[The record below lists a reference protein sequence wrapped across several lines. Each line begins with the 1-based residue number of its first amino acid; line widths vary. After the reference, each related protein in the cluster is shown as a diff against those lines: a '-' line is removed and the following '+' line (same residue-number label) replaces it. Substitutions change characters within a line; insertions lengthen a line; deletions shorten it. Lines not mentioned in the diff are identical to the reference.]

1 MKTEDLKSHG
11 LTDEQIAF
19 VMAENGKDVKREKD
33 KADNYKSQLDTAN
46 ETLKGFEGKDFDK
59 LTKERDDWKEKFS
72 TAKSEYEEK
81 LKAIDFGKAL
91 DNAVKDLKFTSNS
104 AKKAFV
110 SDIRDKKLEVK
121 DGKLA
126 GFDDFL
132 KTYKENDSG
141 AFVDEKAEHLEN
153 NKARFTTTIN
163 NNSGGSSVQDD
174 TLRRAFGLEPRKD

>member
-33 KADNYKSQLDTAN
+33 KADTYKTQLDTAN

-59 LTKERDDWKEKFS
+59 LTKERDEWKEKFS
-72 TAKSEYEEK
+72 SAKTEYDEK
-81 LKAIDFGKAL
+81 LKAIDYDKAL
-91 DNAVKDLKFTSNS
+91 DDAVKNLRFTSNS

-110 SDIRDKKLEVK
+110 TDIRDKKLEVK
-121 DGKLA
+121 DGKLS

-141 AFVDEKAEHLEN
+141 AFVDEKAEQLEN
-153 NKARFTTTIN
+153 NKARFTTPISN
-163 NNSGGSSVQDD
+163 SSGGSTVQND
-174 TLRRAFGLEPRKD
+174 TLRRAFGLEPRKE

>member
-1 MKTEDLKSHG
+1 MKTEDLKAKG
-11 LTDEQIAF
+11 LTDEQVAF

-33 KADNYKSQLDTAN
+33 KADGYKSQLEAAN
-46 ETLKGFEGKDFDK
+46 ESLKAFDGVDVAE
-59 LTKERDDWKEKFS
+59 LTKERDEWKEKFS
-72 TAKSEYEEK
+72 TAKTEYDEK
-81 LKAIDFGKAL
+81 LKAIDFDKAL

-110 SDIRDKKLEVK
+110 QDIKDKKLEVK
-121 DGKLA
+121 DGKLS

-132 KTYKENDSG
+132 KMYRESDSG
-141 AFVDEKAEHLEN
+141 AFVDEKQQNLEN
-153 NKARFTTTIN
+153 NKARFTVPIN

>member
-1 MKTEDLKSHG
+1 MKTDDLKSHG

-33 KADNYKSQLDTAN
+33 KADSYKSQLDTAN

-59 LTKERDDWKEKFS
+59 LTKERDEWRDKFS
-72 TAKSEYEEK
+72 AAKTEYDEK
-81 LKAIDFGKAL
+81 LKAIDYDKAL
-91 DNAVKDLKFTSNS
+91 DDAVKDLKFTSNS

-110 SDIRDKKLEVK
+110 SDIREKKLEVK
-121 DGKLA
+121 DGKLS

-132 KTYKENDSG
+132 KTYRESDSG
-141 AFVDEKAEHLEN
+141 AFVDEKQQTLEN
-153 NKARFTTTIN
+153 NKARFTAPIN
-163 NNSGGSSVQDD
+163 SNSGGSSVQDD